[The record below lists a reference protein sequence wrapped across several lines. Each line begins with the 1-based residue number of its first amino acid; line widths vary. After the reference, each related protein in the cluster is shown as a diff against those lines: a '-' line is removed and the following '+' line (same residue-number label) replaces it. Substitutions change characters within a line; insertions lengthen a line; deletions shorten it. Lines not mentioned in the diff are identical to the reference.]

1 MTNETRNRV
10 GLIVVLA
17 LAMTMGWTVSATAE
31 EELQSIQLIKL
42 RIIDQDDK
50 PVAQLVVP
58 DGEMGSIYFGDK
70 DKQAVGLVPR
80 CNADGDVEISVYRVQ
95 RVAEDEQV
103 AELVET
109 LKPLARGARQNI
121 SVADLADLKVEFID
135 TKMVTASAEVR

>member
-1 MTNETRNRV
+1 MTNETRNRI

-17 LAMTMGWTVSATAE
+17 LALILSWTASAMAE

-58 DGEMGSIYFGDK
+58 AGEMGSIYFDDK
-70 DKQAVGLVPR
+70 GKQAVGLVPR

-109 LKPLARGARQNI
+109 LKPLALGARQNVT
-121 SVADLADLKVEFID
+121 VADLAELKVEFID
-135 TKMVTASAEVR
+135 TKTVMASAEVQ

>member
-1 MTNETRNRV
+1 MTNESRNRV
-10 GLIVVLA
+10 GLIVALA
-17 LAMTMGWTVSATAE
+17 LALTLSWTVSAMAE

-42 RIIDQDDK
+42 RIVDQDDK

-58 DGEMGSIYFGDK
+58 DGEMGSIYFDDK
-70 DKQAVGLVPR
+70 GKQAVGLVPR

-109 LKPLARGARQNI
+109 LKPLALGARQNVT
-121 SVADLADLKVEFID
+121 VADLADLKVEFIE
-135 TKMVTASAEVR
+135 TKTVTAAAEVQ